1 MIRRILI
8 VPLLLLAASEN
19 LFSQEVLTLNDAVQQ
34 GLVNNYLVLVAKNE
48 TERSSQNISYG
59 NAGFLPSVTA
69 YGSVDKAFYDV
80 KVKVVSGSELDNK
93 TAEANFATAAI
104 KAEWVLFDGAGMF
117 AEYDK
122 LKSLW
127 KISDLETRITMET
140 VVQEII
146 VAYCNITRQKELL
159 EATIQL
165 LISGNVRYDIA
176 REKLSTGMGSE
187 QEWLQAQVAL
197 QADSTAF
204 ILQKAELAKA
214 KTSLNRLLATD
225 VAKPFETEDS
235 IPLLQMPASDELKTS
250 SLEMNNL
257 IKIHAEYLMHSKIEE
272 RALKSG
278 HFPRVALTGSYG
290 YWETNTEA
298 AFIQYNRYFGPQV
311 GVNLSFKLFDGMKLN
326 QNLQNARIE
335 TENKELLLK
344 DVQLYVSALIAQ
356 TYLDYQSQMQT
367 LALGSKRKELAQRN
381 LGIALE
387 AYRAGLISSVD
398 LRVAQDD
405 LFKASSDLVNAFY
418 HVKVKETE
426 LLSISGMLLK

>member
-1 MIRRILI
+1 MLNLA
-8 VPLLLLAASEN
+8 PNLLSG
-19 LFSQEVLTLNDAVQQ
+19 QERLTLNDAVQQ
-34 GLVNNYLVLVAKNE
+34 GLVNNYQVLVAKNE

-69 YGSVDKAFYDV
+69 YGSLDKAYYDA
-80 KVKVVSGSELDNK
+80 KVKVVSGSELDKK
-93 TAEANFATAAI
+93 TADANFAAAAI

-146 VAYCNITRQKELL
+146 VAYCNIIRQNELL

-165 LISGNVRYDIA
+165 LISGNLRYNIA
-176 REKLSTGMGSE
+176 QEKLSTGMGSE
-187 QEWLQAQVAL
+187 QEWLQAQVSL

-214 KTSLNRLLATD
+214 KTSLNRLLAAD
-225 VAKPFETEDS
+225 VEKLFETDDT
-235 IPLLQMPASDELKTS
+235 IPLLQMPASDELRTKS
-250 SLEMNNL
+250 QEMNNL
-257 IKIHAEYLMHSKIEE
+257 IKIHTEYLMYSKIEE

-278 HFPRVALTGSYG
+278 HYPRVALTGSYG

-298 AFIQYNRYFGPQV
+298 AFIRYNRYFGPQV
-311 GVNLSFKLFDGMKLN
+311 GVSLSFKLFDGMKLN

-335 TENKELLLK
+335 TENKEILLK
-344 DVQLYVSALIAQ
+344 DVQLYVSALITQ
-356 TYLDYQSQMQT
+356 TYLDYQSQMQA
-367 LALGSKRKELAQRN
+367 LALGNKRKELAQRN
-381 LGIALE
+381 LRIALE

-405 LFKASSDLVNAFY
+405 LFKASSDLINAFY
-418 HVKVKETE
+418 NVKVRETE